1 MTLLDPIFV
10 AQLVADVF
18 DHLNIPYLIGGSVA
32 SSLHGIP
39 RTTQDVDLVAD
50 IKVFQ
55 IPLLVA
61 SFESAF
67 YADAEMMREA
77 VQRRASFNLI
87 HLATMLKIDVF
98 ILKNDP
104 LSQTEMARR
113 QRYEVEDRP
122 GIHLFLASIEDT
134 IVRKLEWYRLGGETS
149 ERQWRDM
156 LGVIEVQQKHLEFDY
171 LLDAAEQCGVADLL
185 QRAFRE
191 TGAIMPDSH

>member
-10 AQLVADVF
+10 AQLVADAF
-18 DHLNIPYLIGGSVA
+18 DRLDIPYLIGGSLA

-50 IKVFQ
+50 IKMFQ
-55 IPLLVA
+55 IPMLVA
-61 SFESAF
+61 ALESAF
-67 YADAEMMREA
+67 YVDAEMMREA
-77 VQRRASFNLI
+77 IQRRASFNFI

-104 LSQTEMARR
+104 LSQNEMARR

-122 GIHLFLASIEDT
+122 DIHLFLASIEDT

-171 LLDAAEQCGVADLL
+171 LAEAAEQCGVTDLL
-185 QRAFRE
+185 RRAFHDAGV
-191 TGAIMPDSH
+191 TLTNT

>member
-10 AQLVADVF
+10 AQLVADAF
-18 DHLNIPYLIGGSVA
+18 DRLNIPYLIGGSLA

-61 SFESAF
+61 SLESAF

-77 VQRRASFNLI
+77 IQRRASFNLI

-98 ILKNDP
+98 ILKKDP

-113 QRYEVEDRP
+113 QCYEVEDRP
-122 GIHLFLASIEDT
+122 DIHLFLASVEDT

-156 LGVIEVQQKHLEFDY
+156 LGVIEVQQKNLEFDY
-171 LLDAAEQCGVADLL
+171 LFEAADQCGVTDLL
-185 QRAFRE
+185 QRAFRDAGV
-191 TGAIMPDSH
+191 TQSNT